1 MGARRLDAGVE
12 AGDIRVLVERATP
25 EQRRPSNR
33 SEDTRLRRQVALKFL
48 PADLARDSQALDRFQ
63 RETRAASAL
72 NHPHIGI
79 VHDIDEADGEP
90 FMAMELLEGQTLKA
104 RMLAKRLAVD
114 EILAVALEVADGL
127 DAAHAQGM
135 IHRDIRP
142 ANIFVTR
149 RGLAKILE
157 FGLAKRAREPHADTE
172 AATVLPASAPGEFLT
187 SPGTALG
194 TVA

>member
-1 MGARRLDAGVE
+1 MGAVY
-12 AGDIRVLVERATP
+12 RA
-25 EQRRPSNR
+25 
-33 SEDTRLRRQVALKFL
+33 EDTRLRRQVALKFL
-48 PADLARDSQALDRFQ
+48 PADLARDPQALDRFR

-90 FMAMELLEGQTLKA
+90 FMAMELLEGQTRKA

-142 ANIFVTR
+142 ANIESYREHR
-149 RGLAKILE
+149 RAGCVSQATLAC
-157 FGLAKRAREPHADTE
+157 
-172 AATVLPASAPGEFLT
+172 S
-187 SPGTALG
+187 S
-194 TVA
+194 